1 MAFAAGGGRSV
12 TAVPSGASR
21 PRRHSALMTLFCGF
35 ELADLRFRGA
45 CVRDACFFSV
55 CVLVIVVFPFLMVCP
70 FFFSTPIISLNIS
83 AKSLTCSKI
92 I

>member
-1 MAFAAGGGRSV
+1 VEVTFAAGGGRSV

-45 CVRDACFFSV
+45 CVRDACFF
-55 CVLVIVVFPFLMVCP
+55 CV
-70 FFFSTPIISLNIS
+70 FFFGFLH
-83 AKSLTCSKI
+83 LFVFCHVFFLVFF
-92 I
+92 